1 MGETPVHPD
10 PALGVSCSR
19 TGVGSV
25 NAQIRHSLRDVPCCR
40 DFRRWNCRRIFLI
53 PSLRTRYCGIRRD
66 AGCDLAISGGHYS
79 SRWLERQQR
88 IFDNCQHDS
97 IRGVPEHSQR
107 PPEAAK
113 SFRYS
118 SGKPPSTK
126 ERLRAQLAAKCTNTA
141 WRTSASLLPEF

>member
-1 MGETPVHPD
+1 MLMPRSATAQETFLAVEIFAGGIAGEFFLFHPFAHD
-10 PALGVSCSR
+10 IAEYAVM
-19 TGVGSV
+19 
-25 NAQIRHSLRDVPCCR
+25 
-40 DFRRWNCRRIFLI
+40 
-53 PSLRTRYCGIRRD
+53 
-66 AGCDLAISGGHYS
+66 LAVILLLSGGHYS